1 MPIDVVCPMCQ
12 SRLRA
17 PDEVVGKSVRCK
29 KCQEKFKVP
38 NPGPPVDSVGDTQ
51 QLSVL
56 EVPLPKIAPKPG
68 APEPMMLDDSA
79 FDEPLP
85 AVVAAAKPVA
95 FPVDEE
101 PPRKKRRPRDD
112 DEEDDDR
119 PRKKKEK
126 SKPVIGGEPTFAM
139 PGAAEDPAP
148 AFVPPPVHASQ
159 FSFDAPQA
167 VSKRVAADD
176 DDDDRPEK
184 KKKKKHDADD
194 DDDDPPAAGKK
205 PAKGN
210 KMLLILGA
218 VAAVLLLGCGGA
230 VAAVY
235 FFVLKVADDVSKAT
249 VTVGTT
255 TKSDGNNT
263 STRPTK
269 VAGNPAPIP
278 PVPGSPV
285 STLSLP
291 PAGESKGPVI
301 GAGTA
306 TPLPFSPEFVRQVH
320 NFVHPVTGPTMVA
333 VYQSSHGFMGKGAE
347 DAVFRF
353 DPARKIAGEFKVD
366 ADGIEGRRIL
376 DFSDSGERVAIEA
389 PKGRLT
395 VYDFPTKSKL
405 FDGFDAQIGAEA
417 IAGIAFG
424 DVKGDRVAVVLKNG
438 TVDVWEVNER
448 QRVGK
453 RTADSGKASVV
464 VEPRRFGS
472 DKGSIAGK
480 GWIKSVNWK
489 TGQLGPAIKLP
500 AKSGAPLFLA
510 GQAQEALGHTAIL
523 HTPDDATEREL
534 LVVDKVG
541 AAVLRLA
548 LPAAAGEPRTL
559 RWFHYDKEIAVGFE
573 PGKGMLLVDFAEK
586 TPYGYLMPTPDKS
599 ILSETGELYLVPD
612 PKVPGKAAVVTA
624 SIDVKPY
631 LALVEAAKT
640 GKVPERLYAKPDGIS
655 Q

>member
-1 MPIDVVCPMCQ
+1 MPIDVVCPKCL

-56 EVPLPKIAPKPG
+56 EMPLPKLAPKPA

-85 AVVAAAKPVA
+85 AAVAAAKPA
-95 FPVDEE
+95 ALPVDEE
-101 PPRKKRRPRDD
+101 PPRKKKRPRD
-112 DEEDDDR
+112 DEEDDER

-126 SKPVIGGEPTFAM
+126 MKPVIGGEPTFAM

-148 AFVPPPVHASQ
+148 IFVPPPVHASQ
-159 FSFDAPQA
+159 FSFDAPPPD
-167 VSKRVAADD
+167 SKRIADD
-176 DDDDRPEK
+176 DDDDRPK
-184 KKKKKHDADD
+184 KKKKNRDD
-194 DDDDPPAAGKK
+194 DDDDPPAPAGKK

-210 KMLLILGA
+210 KMLMILGA
-218 VAAVLLLGCGGA
+218 LAAVLLLGCGGA

-235 FFVLKVADDVSKAT
+235 FFVIKVADDVSKAT
-249 VTVGTT
+249 ITVGTT
-255 TKSDGNNT
+255 TKFDGNNT
-263 STRPTK
+263 NSRSTKP
-269 VAGNPAPIP
+269 AGNPAPIP
-278 PVPGSPV
+278 PVPGSPI
-285 STLSLP
+285 STLALP
-291 PAGESKGPVI
+291 PAGESKGPIV
-301 GAGTA
+301 GVGTA
-306 TPLPFSPEFVRQVH
+306 TALPFSPEFVRQVH
-320 NFVHPVTGPTMVA
+320 GFDHPVSGWTMVA
-333 VYQSSHGFMGKGAE
+333 VYQSSPGFMGKGAE

-395 VYDFPTKSKL
+395 VYDFPTKTKL
-405 FDGFDAQIGAEA
+405 FDGFDPQLGTEA
-417 IAGIAFG
+417 IAGLAFG
-424 DVKGDRVAVVLKNG
+424 DSKGDRVAVVLKNG
-438 TVDVWEVNER
+438 TVDVWDVNER

-453 RTADSGKASVV
+453 RTAEPGKVSVV
-464 VEPRRFGS
+464 VEPRRYGS
-472 DKGSIAGK
+472 DKGVIASK

-489 TGQLGPAIKLP
+489 TGQVGPAIKLP
-500 AKSGAPLFLA
+500 AKSGAPQFLA
-510 GQAQEALGHTAIL
+510 AQGQDALGHTAII
-523 HTPDDATEREL
+523 HTPDDGTDREL

-541 AAVLRLA
+541 AAVWRLA
-548 LPAAAGEPRTL
+548 IPAAAGDPRTL

-573 PGKGMLLVDFAEK
+573 PAKGMVLLDFAEK
-586 TPYGYLMPTPDKS
+586 TVYGYLKPTPDKS
-599 ILSETGELYLVPD
+599 VLSETGELYLVPD
-612 PKVPGKAAVVTA
+612 PKAPGKAAVVTA

-631 LALVEAAKT
+631 FALLEAAKA
-640 GKVPERLYAKPDGIS
+640 GKVPERLFAKPDGIS